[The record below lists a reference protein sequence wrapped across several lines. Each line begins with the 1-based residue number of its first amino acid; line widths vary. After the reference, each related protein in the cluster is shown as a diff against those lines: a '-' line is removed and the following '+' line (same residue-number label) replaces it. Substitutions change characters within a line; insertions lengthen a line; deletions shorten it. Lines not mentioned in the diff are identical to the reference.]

1 MGYYITLHLEETEL
15 LKTLKE
21 HEIFLKI
28 ADILEENG
36 IRAEGCVALTH
47 FISRDFKSM
56 NKAIKEHK
64 KDVNDK
70 W

>member
-36 IRAEGCVALTH
+36 FRVQGCIALTP

-56 NKAIKEHK
+56 NKAIKIHK
-64 KDVNDK
+64 KNTDMK